1 MKKLINMVLAMAVA
15 LILAITPTVIVTA
28 AMAEEL
34 DYDRNE
40 YSFEVH
46 TDDTYPGYW
55 QQTERMSYVMTFDPK
70 PIKLV
75 RYGKSAKLT
84 ADVTT
89 AARVI
94 LIDYYDGRNWKR
106 AGTYS
111 NAPCKGSVVVSN
123 DSQIK
128 LIRATDNYSSWG
140 HLKVVQNGKTLYN
153 VRKYHAH
160 DMNAAIALCINDSLV
175 NQMRKQVKRT
185 RTFNIPIKA
194 EKYRIECIY
203 TSLRGNNSY
212 SNWIVV
218 R

>member
-1 MKKLINMVLAMAVA
+1 MKKLINGILAMILAMVLTIM
-15 LILAITPTVIVTA
+15 PTVIVTA

-40 YSFEVH
+40 YSFDVH
-46 TDDTYPGYW
+46 TDDSYPGYW
-55 QQTERMSYVMTFDPK
+55 QQDERMSYVMTFDPK
-70 PIKLV
+70 PIKLT
-75 RYGKSAKLT
+75 RYGKTTKLT

-94 LIDYYDGRNWKR
+94 LIDYYDGKNWKR
-106 AGTYS
+106 AGTYT
-111 NAPCKGSVVVSN
+111 NAPCKGSVVAST

-140 HLKVVQNGKTLYN
+140 HIKVVQNGKTLYEK
-153 VRKYHAH
+153 RKFHPN
-160 DMNAAIALCINDSLV
+160 DMNAALAFCITDGFV
-175 NQMRKQVKRT
+175 NQIRKSVKRT
-185 RTFNIPIKA
+185 RTFNIPVKA

-212 SNWIVV
+212 SNWVVV